1 MDSNFSPD
9 RLQPSET
16 PLARQ
21 RYYARKAA
29 IAHETHHFWQMLWF
43 ELARDYNAAV
53 SNVGAFVRWIDD
65 RHPEEAKHG
74 DTRWPSKN
82 DPP

>member
-9 RLQPSET
+9 SFPPSDT

-29 IAHETHHFWQMLWF
+29 QAHDTHHFWQMLWF

-53 SNVGAFVRWIDD
+53 ANVGAFVRWIDV
-65 RHPEEAKHG
+65 HPDKTEH
-74 DTRWPSKN
+74 DPHRDPSKN
-82 DPP
+82 NPS